1 MIYLFVILFFAVF
14 STSALGQAVKIGE
27 KQVVTNWKWVE
38 VRNPEPVKNSTNT
51 FDADDLCAI
60 KHGGVVTIAGIDRKL
75 LLAHYSISG
84 IQHGPSCP
92 TGVLFFTSK
101 KGFSKMA
108 MEYQEV
114 NREEQKKKNLL
125 KRFLRY

>member
-1 MIYLFVILFFAVF
+1 MIYFFVIFFFAVF
-14 STSALGQAVKIGE
+14 STSVLGQTVKIGE
-27 KQVVTNWKWVE
+27 KQTVTNWRWVE

-60 KHGGVVTIAGIDRKL
+60 KHGGMVTIAGVDGKL

-84 IQHGPSCP
+84 VQHGPSCP
-92 TGVLFFTSK
+92 AGVLFFTSK
-101 KGFSKMA
+101 KGFSRMA
-108 MEYQEV
+108 TKYQKV

-125 KRFLRY
+125 KRFLKY